1 MCVCK
6 DVTNQLVV
14 QQHVQ
19 IAYRG
24 NINHTRNKQHAL
36 IVKKI
41 HLPMHRVKSFVSF
54 VRMAFILVWRK
65 VPLVNLAMLVVLGK
79 VVINA
84 LAVGIGLQR
93 MKI

>member
-1 MCVCK
+1 
-6 DVTNQLVV
+6 
-14 QQHVQ
+14 
-19 IAYRG
+19 
-24 NINHTRNKQHAL
+24 
-36 IVKKI
+36 
-41 HLPMHRVKSFVSF
+41 
-54 VRMAFILVWRK
+54 MAFILVWRK

>member
-1 MCVCK
+1 M
-6 DVTNQLVV
+6 V

-41 HLPMHRVKSFVSF
+41 HLPMHRVKSFVIF

-65 VPLVNLAMLVVLGK
+65 VLLVNLAMLVVLGK